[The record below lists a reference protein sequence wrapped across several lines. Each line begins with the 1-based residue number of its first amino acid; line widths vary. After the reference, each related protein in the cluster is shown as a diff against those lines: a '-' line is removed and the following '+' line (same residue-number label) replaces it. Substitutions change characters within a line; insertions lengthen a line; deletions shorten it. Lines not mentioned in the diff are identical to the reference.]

1 MNKLK
6 NYGSILIILFTF
18 LFSSCTNIIEDKT
31 PESNEKA
38 YISLSTDS
46 AYRTIMPSY
55 KPFENLKFVLKGR
68 LNGNEEKTIG
78 SWDSYSQMQFSSN
91 NLIEITTGNWQFSLY
106 AKNGEFNVLSSTI
119 NKQIINGVNTLSFD
133 MSEVYGT
140 GKIKVDLSIPINS
153 AEKITAGLFTLNNQP
168 VESFEE
174 EELVITNSSRS
185 NVSYLKQDVLNGVY
199 ILRFFFYQNADD
211 SLPVNTYSSIVRV
224 SAGYES
230 TGNLEVNQ
238 INHFYTINYE
248 MDFAQFKEGFVA
260 PLNFN
265 EYMQIDLPTQADFPE
280 EFQFHGWYEKNN
292 EDKGYVDKIEKGT
305 KADKTFVCDSVLY
318 VSWNGIKSVI
328 QKYNIPSDK
337 LLKVKIKKSTDYS
350 TMENIVGYKIAL
362 DLSECDFTKTPSFNS
377 CICLNSIL
385 LPSSVTSISS
395 SAFYGCS
402 SLTSVNIPDGVTSIG
417 NSAFYGCSSLI
428 SVNIPDGVT
437 SIERSTFSNC
447 KLLTSIDIPDGVT
460 SIGVF
465 AFEDCS
471 SLTSVNIPD
480 GVTSIDSAF
489 SGCSSLTSVNIPD
502 SVTSIDSAFKNC
514 SSLTSVNIPD
524 DVTSIGSVTFAG
536 CKLLTSIDIP
546 DGVTSIGDFAFSGC
560 SSLTSVNIPDGV
572 TSIGVFAFE
581 DCKSLTSVN
590 IPDGVTSIGSVT
602 FSGCSSLTSIDI
614 PDGVTSI
621 GVSAFQD
628 CSSLTS
634 VNIPDGVTSIG
645 DSAFGGCSSLISLNI
660 PDGVTSIGDSA
671 FKNCS
676 SLTSINIPDGVTSI
690 GDSAFKNCSSL
701 TSINIPD
708 GVTSIGDSAFNNCR
722 SMISVNIP
730 DGVTSIG
737 SNTFIYCKLLT
748 SINIPDGVTSIGVSA
763 FSFCSSLT
771 SIEIPDGVT
780 SIGDFAFSACSSL
793 TSIEIPDGVTS
804 IGKYA
809 FKDIPHIY
817 YHGSASGSPWGA
829 KEIN

>member
-31 PESNEKA
+31 PESNGKA

-78 SWDSYSQMQFSSN
+78 SWDSYSQMQSSSN

-185 NVSYLKQDVLNGVY
+185 NVSYLKQDVLNGVF

-211 SLPVNTYSSIVRV
+211 SLPVNTYSSIIRV

-318 VSWNGIKSVI
+318 VPWNGIKSVI

-350 TMENIVGYKIAL
+350 IMENIGGYKIAL

-377 CICLNSIL
+377 CICLNSVL
-385 LPSSVTSISS
+385 LPSSVTSIGS
-395 SAFYGCS
+395 SAFDGCS

-417 NSAFYGCSSLI
+417 KSAFRGCSSLI

-437 SIERSTFSNC
+437 SIGDS
-447 KLLTSIDIPDGVT
+447 
-460 SIGVF
+460 
-465 AFEDCS
+465 AFHDCS

-480 GVTSIDSAF
+480 GVTTISGAFYGCSSLTSVNIPDSVTTISGAF
-489 SGCSSLTSVNIPD
+489 CGCSSLTSVNIPD
-502 SVTSIDSAFKNC
+502 SVTSIDSAFC
-514 SSLTSVNIPD
+514 
-524 DVTSIGSVTFAG
+524 
-536 CKLLTSIDIP
+536 
-546 DGVTSIGDFAFSGC
+546 GC
-560 SSLTSVNIPDGV
+560 S
-572 TSIGVFAFE
+572 
-581 DCKSLTSVN
+581 SLTSVN

-602 FSGCSSLTSIDI
+602 FSD
-614 PDGVTSI
+614 
-621 GVSAFQD
+621 
-628 CSSLTS
+628 
-634 VNIPDGVTSIG
+634 
-645 DSAFGGCSSLISLNI
+645 
-660 PDGVTSIGDSA
+660 
-671 FKNCS
+671 
-676 SLTSINIPDGVTSI
+676 
-690 GDSAFKNCSSL
+690 
-701 TSINIPD
+701 
-708 GVTSIGDSAFNNCR
+708 
-722 SMISVNIP
+722 
-730 DGVTSIG
+730 
-737 SNTFIYCKLLT
+737 CKL
-748 SINIPDGVTSIGVSA
+748 
-763 FSFCSSLT
+763 LT

-780 SIGDFAFSACSSL
+780 SIGRYAFSDCSSL
-793 TSIEIPDGVTS
+793 TSLVIPDGVTS
-804 IGKYA
+804 IGDFA